1 MRIIKRLILWFLII
15 LRLPVTF
22 IRMARA
28 YHYAKYMD
36 LQMSH
41 DGEVTLKLESGE
53 SIRYI
58 RGNGLNLI
66 KFIGAFNDRR

>member
-1 MRIIKRLILWFLII
+1 MIIKRLILWFLII
-15 LRLPVTF
+15 LRMPVTLY
-22 IRMARA
+22 RMARA

-41 DGEVTLKLESGE
+41 DGDVILRLESGE

-58 RGNGLNLI
+58 RGNGLNII

>member
-1 MRIIKRLILWFLII
+1 MIIKRLILWFLII
-15 LRLPVTF
+15 LRMPVTLL
-22 IRMARA
+22 RMARA

-41 DGEVTLKLESGE
+41 DGDVILRLESGE

-58 RGNGLNLI
+58 RGSGLNII

>member
-1 MRIIKRLILWFLII
+1 M
-15 LRLPVTF
+15 PVTLL
-22 IRMARA
+22 RMARA

-41 DGEVTLKLESGE
+41 DGDVILRLESGE

-58 RGNGLNLI
+58 RGSGLNII

>member
-1 MRIIKRLILWFLII
+1 MKVIKRVILWVLII
-15 LRLPVTF
+15 MRLPITF

-36 LQMSH
+36 LQMRH
-41 DGEVTLKLESGE
+41 DGDVILRLESGE